1 MQNLNHEY
9 VKHVYSS
16 ENKGSMMAQSNEK
29 FGIFTYFPSHDLIK
43 ATKSVGNIF
52 PDPERC
58 LLVSPNLRCSTSG

>member
-9 VKHVYSS
+9 VKQVYSS

-43 ATKSVGNIF
+43 AT
-52 PDPERC
+52 
-58 LLVSPNLRCSTSG
+58 